1 MTMGKATKRRTLVC
15 DCERTMRLDGAKL
28 GDGMVHTQ
36 LCRRELS
43 TFENA
48 LIEGPLLV
56 ACTQEAPL
64 FTEVAGE
71 HDVRFA
77 NIRERAGWTDHEG
90 DPNPKIAALLAEAR
104 IEPRLPRLREVRSE
118 GHALVIGAG
127 QAALDAALALHDRMP
142 AVSLLLLDAADM
154 LLPATIPV
162 PILRGT
168 PRGASGALGGFT
180 VRVEAMERLDPASR
194 REPRFGAPAIGTSEL
209 AADVVLDLSGGFPLV
224 TGPHKRD
231 GYLRADPRDPAAVA
245 RLLWEA
251 SDLVGEFEKPI
262 YVDYD
267 PSICAHARNRI
278 VGCTNCLD
286 ACPAGAIEPAGDG
299 VAIDALVCAGCGGCA
314 SHCPSGAVSYAAPPR
329 DDVIERIA
337 TLLRTYREAR
347 GERPVLLIH
356 DDHGGALINASAR
369 QGRGLPVEV
378 LPLSLHAATITG
390 HDHMLAAVA
399 GGAGHVAVLADPKR
413 GDELGSLEA
422 EVDLTNA
429 ILAGLG
435 HSPRVSL
442 LVEADPFA
450 MEDALVEAVAGAV
463 PSEPVPF
470 AISPFKREMARNLV
484 MALAKEGADTF
495 PLPAEAPY
503 GRIHVDPD
511 ACTLCMACVSACPA
525 DAIRDNPDR
534 PELRFVEAACLQCG
548 ICAKT
553 CPENAITLEARLD
566 PTPAAQAPV
575 VLNAEE
581 PAACI
586 RCGEGFAAR
595 STVERMVEKLS
606 DHWMYQGERVRLLR
620 MCDACRLEEQAA
632 GGRDPF
638 AIGGRPVPRTTAD
651 YADGAQQPKPRGV
664 EDFLSD

>member
-1 MTMGKATKRRTLVC
+1 
-15 DCERTMRLDGAKL
+15 MRLDAAQL
-28 GDGMVHTQ
+28 GVDAVHTQ

-43 TFENA
+43 AFESA
-48 LIEGPLLV
+48 LNEGSLLV

-64 FTEVAGE
+64 FAEIAGE

-142 AVSLLLLDAADM
+142 AVSLLLLDAADT

-168 PRGASGALGGFT
+168 PRGAAGALGGFT

-194 REPRFGAPAIGTSEL
+194 REPRFGPPAIGTSEL
-209 AADVVLDLSGGFPLV
+209 TCDVVVDLSGGFPLV

-251 SDLVGEFEKPI
+251 SDLVGAFEKPI

-267 PSICAHARNRI
+267 PAICAHARNQI

-286 ACPAGAIEPAGDG
+286 ACPAGAIAPAGDG

-314 SHCPSGAVSYAAPPR
+314 SHCPSGAVAYAAPPR
-329 DDVIERIA
+329 DDTIERIA
-337 TLLRTYREAR
+337 TLLRTYRKAG

-356 DDHGGALINASAR
+356 DDHGGALVNASAR

-378 LPLSLHAATITG
+378 LPLGLHAATITG
-390 HDHMLAAVA
+390 HDHLLAAA
-399 GGAGHVAVLADPKR
+399 ASGAGYVVVLADPKR
-413 GDELGSLEA
+413 RDELGSLDA
-422 EVDLTNA
+422 EIAVANA
-429 ILAGLG
+429 VLEGL
-435 HSPRVSL
+435 SRTTRASL

-450 MEDALVEAVAGAV
+450 MEDVLVEAVAKAEA
-463 PSEPVPF
+463 SEPVPF
-470 AISPFKREMARNLV
+470 AVSSAKREMARNLV
-484 MALAKEGADTF
+484 AALASEGANTF
-495 PLPAEAPY
+495 ALPSHAPY
-503 GRIHVDPD
+503 GRIVVDPN

-553 CPENAITLEARLD
+553 CPENAITLDARLD

-581 PAACI
+581 PANCI
-586 RCGEGFAAR
+586 RCGTGFAAR

-606 DHWMYQGERVRLLR
+606 DHWMYQGERARLLR

-651 YADGAQQPKPRGV
+651 YADSPQPPEPRSIG
-664 EDFLSD
+664 DFLLDD